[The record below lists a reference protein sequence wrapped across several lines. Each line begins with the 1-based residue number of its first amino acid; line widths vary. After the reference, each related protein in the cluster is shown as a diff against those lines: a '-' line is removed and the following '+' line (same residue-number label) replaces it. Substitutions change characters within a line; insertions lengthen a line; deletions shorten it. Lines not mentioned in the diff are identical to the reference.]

1 MCIERST
8 RNPVDS
14 HFKTR
19 TTPVS
24 RQILVRCHFNRARRG
39 VDILC
44 PSFGT
49 QNAGINSRF
58 ARPARL
64 SAAVSSG
71 GVILTVLDGVSF
83 ELLRVCLVS
92 PNVWHSISVTNR
104 CVAKQRRMAS
114 PKRQKKKQKVCIIVS
129 LGQLDENV
137 EEADKL
143 SVYSDDSFQEEEE
156 PVPLPKVIRPIEP
169 NRSCMPSLS

>member
-1 MCIERST
+1 M
-8 RNPVDS
+8 
-14 HFKTR
+14 
-19 TTPVS
+19 
-24 RQILVRCHFNRARRG
+24 
-39 VDILC
+39 
-44 PSFGT
+44 
-49 QNAGINSRF
+49 
-58 ARPARL
+58 
-64 SAAVSSG
+64 
-71 GVILTVLDGVSF
+71 LDGVSF
-83 ELLRVCLVS
+83 ELLRVCFVS
-92 PNVWHSISVTNR
+92 PNAWHSISVTNR

-129 LGQLDENV
+129 LAQLDENV